1 MLSANEGAQET
12 KAQGAATTMPPLPP
26 DALIIVP
33 VRNTV
38 LFPGLVL
45 PITLGRPKSIAA
57 AQQAVRDQ
65 RQVGILLQRD
75 AEVADPTPID
85 MHRMGTLANI
95 VRYVTGPDGSH
106 HLICQG
112 EQRFQIVEYLSGW
125 PFFVARVLQIAEPD
139 AKTSEIEAR
148 FVNLKAQT
156 LEAIQLLPQ
165 APPDLLAAIQS
176 IDGPSALADLAI
188 AYMDVKP
195 EERQEILETVDISAR
210 MDKVSRLLAHRI
222 EVLRLSQEI
231 GRQTKAALDERQ
243 REVLL
248 REQMAAIQ
256 RQLGEG
262 EEGKAA
268 EMAEL
273 DKAIANAGMPKEIE
287 DQARKELRRLQR
299 MPEAAGE
306 YGMVRTYLD
315 WLIEL
320 PWALP
325 EEKPIDIVEARRIL
339 DEDHYDLDK
348 IKRRIIEYL
357 AVRKLAP
364 QGKAPI
370 LCFVGPPGVGK
381 TSLGQSIARAMGR
394 KFVRVSLGGVHDEA
408 EIRGHRRT
416 YIGALPGNIIQAIR
430 KTGSRNCVMMLDEID
445 KLGAGIQGD
454 PGAALLEVLDPEQN
468 HTFRDNYLAVPFDL
482 SRVVFITTA
491 NMLDTV
497 PGPLR
502 DRMEIISLAGYTGE
516 EKLEIAHRYLVRRQ
530 MEANGLKPG
539 QVEIGDDVL
548 HEIIA
553 NYTREAGVRGLERQI
568 GQTLRHAAVR
578 IAEGGSGPIRIT
590 RDDLVSIL
598 GPPKFESEMAMR
610 TSVPGVATGLAW
622 TPVGGDILFIEAT
635 RIPGSGRLILT
646 GQLGEVM
653 KESAQAALSI
663 VKNRAAA
670 LGIDA
675 GRFEKSDIHVHV
687 PAGAIPKDGPSA
699 GVAMFMALVS
709 LMTDRTIRSDT
720 AMTGEIS
727 LRGLVLPVGGIKEKV
742 VAAHSAGI
750 KRVMLP
756 ARNRRDYDDIPEV
769 ARREMEFVWLE
780 RVEEAVAA
788 ALEPKKPADAPP
800 PCRSSPARTRSS
812 TARPRDPPT
821 LAARASARFGRAEAR
836 NAKAEAG
843 DPGWIPACAGMSGE
857 HERVSVRVA
866 NNSGRSIAICV
877 APAAALLRAGAR
889 RHGECAAFGK
899 HYRQIELHLPVR
911 GLRRRTVQNRTYCA
925 EGKLE

>member
-1 MLSANEGAQET
+1 
-12 KAQGAATTMPPLPP
+12 
-26 DALIIVP
+26 
-33 VRNTV
+33 
-38 LFPGLVL
+38 
-45 PITLGRPKSIAA
+45 
-57 AQQAVRDQ
+57 
-65 RQVGILLQRD
+65 
-75 AEVADPTPID
+75 
-85 MHRMGTLANI
+85 
-95 VRYVTGPDGSH
+95 
-106 HLICQG
+106 
-112 EQRFQIVEYLSGW
+112 
-125 PFFVARVLQIAEPD
+125 
-139 AKTSEIEAR
+139 
-148 FVNLKAQT
+148 
-156 LEAIQLLPQ
+156 
-165 APPDLLAAIQS
+165 
-176 IDGPSALADLAI
+176 
-188 AYMDVKP
+188 MDVKP
-195 EERQEILETVDISAR
+195 EEKQEILETLDISAR

-273 DKAIANAGMPKEIE
+273 DKVITNAGMPKEVE
-287 DQARKELRRLQR
+287 EQARKELRRLQR

-320 PWALP
+320 PWKLP
-325 EEKPIDIVEARRIL
+325 EEKPIDIAEARRIL

-394 KFVRVSLGGVHDEA
+394 KFVRMSLGGVHDEA

-430 KTGSRNCVMMLDEID
+430 KTGSRDCVMMLDEID
-445 KLGAGIQGD
+445 KLGSGIQGD

-468 HTFRDNYLAVPFDL
+468 NTFRDNYLAVPFDL

-491 NMLDTV
+491 NMLDTI

-530 MEANGLKPG
+530 MEANGLKEG
-539 QVEIGDDVL
+539 QVEIGDDGL
-548 HEIIA
+548 RDIIA
-553 NYTREAGVRGLERQI
+553 NYTREAGVRNLEREI

-578 IAEGGSGPIRIT
+578 IAEGSTAVRIT
-590 RDDLVSIL
+590 RDDLAAIL
-598 GPPKFESEMAMR
+598 GPPRFESEAAMR
-610 TSVPGVATGLAW
+610 LSVPGVATGLAW

-635 RIPGSGRLILT
+635 RIPGGGRLILT
-646 GQLGEVM
+646 GQLGDVM

-675 GRFEKSDIHVHV
+675 SRFEKSDIHVHV
-687 PAGAIPKDGPSA
+687 PAGAMPKDGPSA

-769 ARREMEFVWLE
+769 ARREMEFIWLE
-780 RVEEAVAA
+780 RVEDAVQPR
-788 ALEPKKPADAPP
+788 LSRRSPP
-800 PCRSSPARTRSS
+800 TLRPRCRNSPARM
-812 TARPRDPPT
+812 
-821 LAARASARFGRAEAR
+821 R
-836 NAKAEAG
+836 NAFPFP
-843 DPGWIPACAGMSGE
+843 PGWGW
-857 HERVSVRVA
+857 VA
-866 NNSGRSIAICV
+866 
-877 APAAALLRAGAR
+877 LR
-889 RHGECAAFGK
+889 
-899 HYRQIELHLPVR
+899 LH
-911 GLRRRTVQNRTYCA
+911 
-925 EGKLE
+925 